1 MHSSSTGS
9 WNRLPRSRYKVIF
22 IPFTH
27 GRPNGA
33 TEDVLTGFV
42 KTRERRWGGL
52 WTAVG
57 RPEFRRARERA
68 LSFCGPARGLRRRRS
83 LFRDDALASRRTA
96 TLACGYRTAYHARRP
111 LTSPSAQAHDF
122 EMGGIVRGPLA
133 HAISIADQDIISF
146 PSSRC
151 GFDSH
156 CPLPIASKSQDQP
169 KIQLFSDRP
178 RSSAS

>member
-1 MHSSSTGS
+1 MHSSGS
-9 WNRLPRSRYKVIF
+9 RLVEPPASQPLQGHLHPLHPRSAGWRNGGCA
-22 IPFTH
+22 H
-27 GRPNGA
+27 GIR
-33 TEDVLTGFV
+33 EDEG
-42 KTRERRWGGL
+42 EAWGGL

-96 TLACGYRTAYHARRP
+96 TLACGYRTAYHERRP

-156 CPLPIASKSQDQP
+156 CPLPIASESQDQP